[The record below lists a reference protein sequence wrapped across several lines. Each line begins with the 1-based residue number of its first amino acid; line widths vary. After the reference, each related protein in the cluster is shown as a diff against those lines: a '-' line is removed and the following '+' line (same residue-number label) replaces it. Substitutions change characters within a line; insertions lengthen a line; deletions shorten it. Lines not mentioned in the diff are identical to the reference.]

1 MAMCVWELKRFAAT
15 VGEVGAAA
23 VKSVRAAADE
33 RTMGNNA
40 KYTTLRNGTPKKSPA
55 ALTSL
60 RRKNTPNIRYITVH
74 NVTSRN
80 LNVLDMEHN
89 TKTGP

>member
-23 VKSVRAAADE
+23 VKSPRSVRAAADE

-40 KYTTLRNGTPKKSPA
+40 KYTTLRNGTPKKFA
-55 ALTSL
+55 CGA
-60 RRKNTPNIRYITVH
+60 
-74 NVTSRN
+74 NVT
-80 LNVLDMEHN
+80 EA
-89 TKTGP
+89 